1 MFISYKMKVINNFLE
16 KEDFLKIKNLIS
28 GDNFPWYIN
37 ESKIP
42 NPEIEKKYNWQ
53 LTHTFFRDHSFCSPY
68 FNDLNPIFDK
78 LKPLA
83 WIKIKANLTPAFDKV
98 KVHGMHN
105 DIHSKEN
112 LKTGIL
118 YLNTNNGLTVF
129 ENNKK
134 IKSEE
139 NKFVYFPTN
148 LKHSGTTHT
157 DERYRIVLN
166 FNWI

>member
-1 MFISYKMKVINNFLE
+1 
-16 KEDFLKIKNLIS
+16 
-28 GDNFPWYIN
+28 
-37 ESKIP
+37 
-42 NPEIEKKYNWQ
+42 
-53 LTHTFFRDHSFCSPY
+53 
-68 FNDLNPIFDK
+68 
-78 LKPLA
+78 
-83 WIKIKANLTPAFDKV
+83 
-98 KVHGMHN
+98 MHN
-105 DIHSKEN
+105 DVYSKEN

-118 YLNTNNGLTVF
+118 YLNTNNGSTVF

-139 NKFVYFPTN
+139 NKFVYFSTN

>member
-1 MFISYKMKVINNFLE
+1 MLKEIRNFLE
-16 KEDFLKIKNLIS
+16 INDFLKIKNLIS

-53 LTHTFFRDHSFCSPY
+53 LTHTFFRDHSPCSSY

-98 KVHGMHN
+98 KVYGMHN
-105 DIHSKEN
+105 DVYSKEN